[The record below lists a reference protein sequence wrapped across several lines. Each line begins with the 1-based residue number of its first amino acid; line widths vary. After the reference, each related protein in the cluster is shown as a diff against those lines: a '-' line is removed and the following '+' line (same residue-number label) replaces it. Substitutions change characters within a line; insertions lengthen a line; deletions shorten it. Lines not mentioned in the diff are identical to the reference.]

1 VQSLGGGVLC
11 DPAAGDGAMPA
22 SIVDLSDSGV
32 EPVVPV
38 EVMVESLGLTEE
50 GLPADERATPL
61 VVRAP
66 SDAPEFAF
74 LAPIDAT
81 PGAAE
86 LVASLGGTALRGA
99 SLRNLGLQIIVVDMA
114 GGVPEA
120 EVRALLASEGLD
132 AAFDANHLFEAG
144 QAKRTYAN
152 QLVGAVPVDSCR
164 LPEPVRIGLI
174 DGPVARANPYLDGLD
189 LTEFWAVG
197 PGVEVGAADHATGI
211 ASLMA
216 APPSGDGFGGIAPGA
231 EVLSAVA
238 FGRYDDRD
246 AASMESIAR
255 SIDWLLGQEVEVINM
270 SLAGP
275 ENAVLRRIMEAAAAK
290 GAVLV
295 AASGNDA
302 TAAVAY
308 PASDPA
314 VIAVTALDA
323 AKRPYRDASVGEEV
337 EFAAPGVD
345 VLVAEGEGTAYRTGT
360 SYASAVLAA
369 LVAHEIGAGRVAS
382 AEDVRALLSSG
393 SEDLGEAGRDMQF
406 GWGLPRLPECGN

>member
-1 VQSLGGGVLC
+1 
-11 DPAAGDGAMPA
+11 
-22 SIVDLSDSGV
+22 
-32 EPVVPV
+32 
-38 EVMVESLGLTEE
+38 
-50 GLPADERATPL
+50 
-61 VVRAP
+61 
-66 SDAPEFAF
+66 
-74 LAPIDAT
+74 
-81 PGAAE
+81 
-86 LVASLGGTALRGA
+86 
-99 SLRNLGLQIIVVDMA
+99 
-114 GGVPEA
+114 
-120 EVRALLASEGLD
+120 
-132 AAFDANHLFEAG
+132 
-144 QAKRTYAN
+144 
-152 QLVGAVPVDSCR
+152 
-164 LPEPVRIGLI
+164 
-174 DGPVARANPYLDGLD
+174 
-189 LTEFWAVG
+189 
-197 PGVEVGAADHATGI
+197 
-211 ASLMA
+211 
-216 APPSGDGFGGIAPGA
+216 
-231 EVLSAVA
+231 VA

-323 AKRPYRDASVGEEV
+323 AKRPYRDASIGDEV

-369 LVAHEIGAGRVAS
+369 LVAHEIGAGRVTS

-393 SEDLGEAGRDMQF
+393 SEDLGESGRDAQF
-406 GWGLPRLPECGN
+406 GWGLPRLPDCGN